1 MPINKIAQSSTEIE
15 YQNYISPLRTG
26 QSISDTGWTT
36 YVDSPGVNPVDGVS
50 GTANLTWTQNLVNP
64 LNADAD
70 LRLVKDASNRQ
81 GQGVSIPFTIDNK
94 HLAKV
99 LQITFDMELISGS
112 YSNPIITPIGAIY
125 TIAGTTCTV
134 TAPHSFVS
142 GQSVNMNFITGSTLP
157 PNGTYIITAT
167 TSATFVFTVP
177 SGAATAAV
185 CTYTATADL
194 RISIIQDPEGTS
206 AVIEPVNTEI
216 QVGTSLQK
224 IKHIATFQTHIS
236 IRNYRLCIHV
246 SSLNTPAYTID
257 FANFRIWEPTQS
269 VGSIITDWQL
279 HTLTASNTQGI
290 GTPTSE
296 QNVRWRRVG
305 SNLEM
310 RGNFRTGTVSA
321 NELRINFPIGLVANI
336 PNNAASD
343 FEVIGYFARD
353 VSTTLANFI
362 AKTKNGFSYFCVG
375 DIASNTN
382 TNPLDATGRNG
393 SAIFSNGDDASF
405 YLSVPIAGWGS
416 STVMSSDSGEN
427 RIVAARYTNG
437 SSATVS
443 TLIPFHFNTL
453 SYDTHNGITKGTAG
467 SSGAFF
473 YIAPISGY
481 YRISCCVGINSTNG
495 VSIFVNDV
503 DNILMG
509 QGTNGIL
516 TNYSGQVFLNAGQKV
531 DIRPNSS
538 SFTSVSNA
546 NNFFS
551 IERISAGSQTIALQE
566 TVAASYYSAAT
577 QTSLTAQ
584 VNFGIRIYDTHGAV
598 TVGVGAWRFTAPISG
613 KYLITG
619 FIGNGTSINAVIDLF
634 VNGSLERKAIHTTA
648 SGIISFSTTIH
659 LLAGQFFDLRPAASM
674 TVAGS
679 ASNDIARS
687 RIDIT
692 RIGN

>member
-99 LQITFDMELISGS
+99 LQITFDMELISGT
-112 YSNPIITPIGAIY
+112 YSNPIIIPIGAIY

-177 SGAATAAV
+177 SGAATAAS
-185 CTYTATADL
+185 CAYTATSDL
-194 RISIIQDPEGTS
+194 RISIIQDPEGTPV
-206 AVIEPVNTEI
+206 VIESVNTEI
-216 QVGTSLQK
+216 QLGISLQK

-246 SSLNTPAYTID
+246 SSSNTPAYTID

-269 VGSIITDWQL
+269 IGAVITDWQEYAPI
-279 HTLTASNTQGI
+279 LTTIQGLGTISNF
-290 GTPTSE
+290 
-296 QNVRWRRVG
+296 NLKWRRVG
-305 SNLEM
+305 SSLEV
-310 RGNFRTGTVSA
+310 RGDWTNGTTTSS
-321 NELRINFPIGLVANI
+321 EIRIPFPSGLF
-336 PNNAASD
+336 ASSD
-343 FEVIGYFARD
+343 ISRAGYPAYAGEYQRDLTAEQLVLMAENSVGYFTVGNRD
-353 VSTTLANFI
+353 PSTNIYAKINGNSITQGSYQIRI
-362 AKTKNGFSYFCVG
+362 A
-375 DIASNTN
+375 
-382 TNPLDATGRNG
+382 G
-393 SAIFSNGDDASF
+393 S
-405 YLSVPIAGWGS
+405 VRIAGWGS
-416 STVMSSDSGEN
+416 NVAMSSDSSDG
-427 RIVAARYTNG
+427 RVVAAKYVGNNSTAINPVRYVTREIDTHNAYNPSTGVFTVPVSGTYQISAMYQNDNVGADLKIRKNG
-437 SSATVS
+437 VANVSLLQVPANSSNYRTGGSAIIQANAGDTIDMISGSGNTLSSATDS
-443 TLIPFHFNTL
+443 HL
-453 SYDTHNGITKGTAG
+453 SI
-467 SSGAFF
+467 
-473 YIAPISGY
+473 I
-481 YRISCCVGINSTNG
+481 
-495 VSIFVNDV
+495 
-503 DNILMG
+503 
-509 QGTNGIL
+509 
-516 TNYSGQVFLNAGQKV
+516 
-531 DIRPNSS
+531 
-538 SFTSVSNA
+538 
-546 NNFFS
+546 
-551 IERISAGSQTIALQE
+551 RISAGSQTIALQE
-566 TVAASYYSAAT
+566 TVAASYYSAAS

-598 TVGVGAWRFTAPISG
+598 TVGVGAWRFTTPISG

>member
-99 LQITFDMELISGS
+99 LQITFDMELISGT
-112 YSNPIITPIGAIY
+112 YSNPIIIPIGAIY

-177 SGAATAAV
+177 SGAATAAS
-185 CTYTATADL
+185 CAYTATSDL
-194 RISIIQDPEGTS
+194 RISIIQDPNGTPV
-206 AVIEPVNTEI
+206 VIESVNTEI
-216 QVGTSLQK
+216 QLGISLQK

-236 IRNYRLCIHV
+236 IKNYRLCIHV
-246 SSLNTPAYTID
+246 SSRNTPAYTID

-269 VGSIITDWQL
+269 IGAVITDWQ
-279 HTLTASNTQGI
+279 SY
-290 GTPTSE
+290 TPTFTGLGT
-296 QNVRWRRVG
+296 VTGIDYVWRRVG
-305 SNLEM
+305 GYL
-310 RGNFRTGTVSA
+310 
-321 NELRINFPIGLVANI
+321 
-336 PNNAASD
+336 
-343 FEVIGYFARD
+343 EVIGKNINGTCTGVNIGISLPSGLVVQSNGNVYTETVGELHRDTAGDQYTVIVLDGDTSFGVGFMNASNNPFARITGTATNM
-353 VSTTLANFI
+353 SSMAI
-362 AKTKNGFSYFCVG
+362 RMWAKVRIK
-375 DIASNTN
+375 
-382 TNPLDATGRNG
+382 
-393 SAIFSNGDDASF
+393 
-405 YLSVPIAGWGS
+405 GWGS
-416 STVMSSDSGEN
+416 NVAMSSDSSDG
-427 RIVAARYTNG
+427 RVVAAKYVGNNSTAINPVRYVTREIDTHNAYNPSTGVFTVPVSGTYQISAMYQNDNVGADLKIRKNG
-437 SSATVS
+437 VANVSLLQVPASSPNYRTGGSAIIQANAGDTIDMISGSGNTLSSATDS
-443 TLIPFHFNTL
+443 HL
-453 SYDTHNGITKGTAG
+453 SI
-467 SSGAFF
+467 
-473 YIAPISGY
+473 I
-481 YRISCCVGINSTNG
+481 
-495 VSIFVNDV
+495 
-503 DNILMG
+503 
-509 QGTNGIL
+509 
-516 TNYSGQVFLNAGQKV
+516 
-531 DIRPNSS
+531 
-538 SFTSVSNA
+538 
-546 NNFFS
+546 
-551 IERISAGSQTIALQE
+551 RISAGSQTIALQE
-566 TVAASYYSAAT
+566 TVAASYYSAAS

-619 FIGNGTSINAVIDLF
+619 FIGNGTSVNAVIDLF